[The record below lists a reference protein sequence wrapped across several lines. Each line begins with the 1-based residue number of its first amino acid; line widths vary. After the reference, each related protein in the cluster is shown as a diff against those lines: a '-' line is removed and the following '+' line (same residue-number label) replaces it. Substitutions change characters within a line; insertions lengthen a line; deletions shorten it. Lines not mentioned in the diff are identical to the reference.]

1 MNNESRLHAFY
12 TRSAPRQ
19 GASWLELLEFEGYN
33 QKCEPRDPDHDSG
46 SCRTARNF
54 SRFYPQRHLFQDL
67 AMNTLTITKRLWILI
82 CCAVVALL
90 AVGFVGIN
98 AAHIA
103 QDGIRNIREDSLVG
117 ISLLAAINN
126 NYQRIR
132 VNAYAHAASVNE
144 TEMAGIEQRIQE
156 FENSIKA
163 DFKRYE
169 ATLNSDEDRAMLEAD
184 RKGIANYLELFR
196 SKVQPISRKG
206 DTPAALAL
214 LRNELRPAAQAT
226 SDAIDKHIDYNE
238 KSANDYASKVTE
250 SVSRATQI
258 AIVAILAAA
267 LAIGLMGYFMI
278 SGVQK
283 SLTQIQD
290 SVGRTERDLDFTLRT
305 PILRQDEIG
314 TTARGLNRL
323 IDTLQANLQGIQT
336 RAVTVAQSATAMST
350 TSGQVATAAHQQSE
364 AAAHMAATVEEM
376 TVSITHVG
384 DRAHEAD
391 RISTA
396 SGQLAAS
403 GETVIART
411 VADINTI
418 ASTVNLAAERIRG
431 LEAHSQ
437 QIASVV
443 AVIKEVAD
451 QTNLLALN
459 AAIEAARA
467 GEQGRGFAVVAD
479 EVRKLAERTAG
490 ATTEIANVIGA
501 IQSDTGRTVDEMTQV
516 MNLARANAEV
526 ARQAGD
532 SIVGIQNGSAEVMRA
547 TTDIASALS
556 EQSAANDLIAQ
567 QVEVIATMSEK
578 NTVALGGVH
587 QASAEMKQLSDEMHA
602 TVDRFKV

>member
-1 MNNESRLHAFY
+1 
-12 TRSAPRQ
+12 
-19 GASWLELLEFEGYN
+19 
-33 QKCEPRDPDHDSG
+33 
-46 SCRTARNF
+46 
-54 SRFYPQRHLFQDL
+54 
-67 AMNTLTITKRLWILI
+67 MNTLTITKRLWILI

-90 AVGFVGIN
+90 VVGFVGIN

-117 ISLLAAINN
+117 ISILATINT

-214 LRNELRPAAQAT
+214 LHNELRPAAQAAA
-226 SDAIDKHIDYNE
+226 DAIDKHVGYNE
-238 KSANDYASKVTE
+238 KSASDYAAKVTAT
-250 SVSRATQI
+250 VSRATQI

-267 LAIGLMGYFMI
+267 TAIGLMGYFMI
-278 SGVQK
+278 AGVKK

-290 SVGRTERDLDFTLRT
+290 SVGRTQRDLDFTLRT

-314 TTARGLNRL
+314 ATAQVLNRL
-323 IDTLQANLQGIQT
+323 IDTLQDNLKGIQA
-336 RAVTVAQSATAMST
+336 RAATVAQSAAAMST

-364 AAAHMAATVEEM
+364 AASHMAATVEEL
-376 TVSITHVG
+376 TVSINHVG
-384 DRAHEAD
+384 DRAQEAD
-391 RISTA
+391 RLSSA
-396 SGQLAAS
+396 SGQLAQA

-411 VADINTI
+411 VSDINTI
-418 ASTVNLAAERIRG
+418 SATVNQAAERIRG
-431 LEAHSQ
+431 LETHSQ
-437 QIASVV
+437 QIANVV

-479 EVRKLAERTAG
+479 EVRKLAERTA
-490 ATTEIANVIGA
+490 TSTQEIASTIAAMRDSASEAAAGMGNV
-501 IQSDTGRTVDEMTQV
+501 V
-516 MNLARANAEV
+516 AEV
-526 ARQAGD
+526 ERGVESANEASEAIRQIGD
-532 SIVGIQNGSAEVMRA
+532 GSREAVSIVGEITVAIQEQ
-547 TTDIASALS
+547 ASAMNS
-556 EQSAANDLIAQ
+556 IAQ
-567 QVEVIATMSEK
+567 QVERIAQMSEESSAAAG
-578 NTVALGGVH
+578 NSAQIARDLDTL
-587 QASAEMKQLSDEMHA
+587 ASEVQQIVGAYKL
-602 TVDRFKV
+602 